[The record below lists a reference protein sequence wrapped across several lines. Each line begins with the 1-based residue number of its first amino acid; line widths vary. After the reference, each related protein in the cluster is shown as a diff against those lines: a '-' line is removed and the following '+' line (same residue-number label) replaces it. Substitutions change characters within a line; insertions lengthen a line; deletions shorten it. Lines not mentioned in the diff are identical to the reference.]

1 MATKQIT
8 TWAEFKTALT
18 ETITENTTYEIM
30 NDIDVSDEVLTGSIN
45 IVSNQF
51 SKTINGGDHKIN
63 GLTHYSNFGVFNRA
77 QPNVKIIFN
86 NLYFSNFML
95 QTGYLFNFSREATSG
110 YYTTFNNCYF
120 SGLVNR
126 LFSTGNS
133 GNYIYTNFNR
143 CSFNVQTN
151 ILLYSTGECSFN
163 NCYIVINPM
172 EGTTSCI
179 LWGRGSNTYYPAMN
193 NCYVTGSLYIPY
205 NTSDYIIG
213 GTFWNDSSCY
223 HNVFNVEIH
232 ITNYSASTTY
242 YWTAGSPPDNRAELY
257 NSEKIFDN
265 AGNKIT
271 MGVRNNF
278 YGLTDAQLKSKTA
291 INQNAPHFPLW
302 G

>member
-8 TWAEFKTALT
+8 TWDEFKTALT

-30 NDIDVSDEVLTGSIN
+30 NDIDVSGEVLTGSIN

-51 SKTINGGDHKIN
+51 LKTINGGEHKIN
-63 GLTHYSNFGVFNRA
+63 GLTHYSSFGVFNRA
-77 QPNVKIIFN
+77 QSGVKIVFN

-95 QTGYLFNFSREATSG
+95 QTGYLFNFSTAASSSD

-126 LFSTGNS
+126 LFSAA
-133 GNYIYTNFNR
+133 NYSYFTYTNFNR
-143 CSFNVQTN
+143 CSFNVQTSV
-151 ILLYSTGECSFN
+151 LLYAPKGCSFS
-163 NCYIVINPM
+163 NCYIIIKPM

-179 LWGRGSNTYYPAMN
+179 LWDRHSNHPSMD
-193 NCYVTGSLYIPY
+193 NCYVSGVLYISY
-205 NTSDYIIG
+205 DTNNYIIG
-213 GTFWNDSSCY
+213 GAFWNVSACH

-232 ITNYSASTTY
+232 ITNYNASTTY
-242 YWTAGSPPDNRAELY
+242 YWTGGSPPDDRAELY
-257 NSEKIFDN
+257 NSDKIYDN

-278 YGLTDAQLKSKTA
+278 YGLTDSQLKSKTA

>member
-30 NDIDVSDEVLTGSIN
+30 NDIDVSGEVLTGSIN

-51 SKTINGGDHKIN
+51 LKTINGGDHKIN

-77 QPNVKIIFN
+77 QSGVKIVFN
-86 NLYFSNFML
+86 NLHFSNFML
-95 QTGYLFNFSREATSG
+95 QTGYLFNFSTQPSSRD

-126 LFSTGNS
+126 LFSAA
-133 GNYIYTNFNR
+133 NYSYYTYTNFNK

-151 ILLYSTGECSFN
+151 MLLYAPKECSFS
-163 NCYIVINPM
+163 NCYIIINPM
-172 EGTTSCI
+172 DGTTSCI
-179 LWGRGSNTYYPAMN
+179 LWDRHSNYPTMD
-193 NCYVTGSLYIPY
+193 NCYVTGALYISY
-205 NTSDYIIG
+205 DTNNYIIG
-213 GTFWNDSSCY
+213 GGFWNTISCY

-257 NSEKIFDN
+257 NSDKIYDN

-278 YGLTDAQLKSKTA
+278 YGLTDSQLKSKTA